1 MKKLLVIRF
10 SALGDVAMV
19 LPVIKALAVAYPDWD
34 ITMLSK
40 KQWASLFLDLPDNVH
55 FFGADL
61 RGKHSGLAGLNRL
74 LHDLKYWEFDAVAD
88 LHAVIRTLYLRHR
101 CLWRGKRVAHL
112 HKDRYQKWLLV
123 RHFYQYKHP
132 LQSTVSRYRTVF
144 EELGFEVPLQDSDPI
159 LRRRSAVGSPSAK
172 TLDKHGI
179 GIAPFAAHKGKIYPL
194 DKMEEV
200 VKQLS
205 DRLEARAE
213 KEGIECEK
221 IYLFGAGP
229 KEEEILKSWAK
240 RYKHV
245 ECLVGKYTMDEEIR
259 FMSTL
264 RLMITMDSANM
275 HLASLVGTRVLSI
288 WGATHPWAGFLG
300 YGQSENDCIQLSIP
314 CRPCSIYGNR
324 RCQFGD
330 YRCLDIEPRNIVERV
345 LGALAVE
352 E

>member
-132 LQSTVSRYRTVF
+132 LQSTISRYRTVF

-159 LRRRSAVGSPSAK
+159 LRRRFSVGSPSAK

-229 KEEEILKSWAK
+229 KEEEILKRWAK
-240 RYKHV
+240 QYKHV
-245 ECLVGKYTMDEEIR
+245 ECLVGKYSMDEEIR

>member
-1 MKKLLVIRF
+1 
-10 SALGDVAMV
+10 MV
-19 LPVIKALAVAYPDWD
+19 LPVIKALAAAYPEWD

-61 RGKHSGLAGLNRL
+61 KGKHSGLAGLNRL

-132 LQSTVSRYRTVF
+132 LQSTVSRYRTVL
-144 EELGFEVPLQDSDPI
+144 EELGFEFNIPFPHGISNVRELSTGQTRATS
-159 LRRRSAVGSPSAK
+159 
-172 TLDKHGI
+172 GI

-205 DRLEARAE
+205 ERLHAKAE
-213 KEGIECEK
+213 KEGTECEK

-229 KEEEILKSWAK
+229 KEKEILQSWAK
-240 RYKHV
+240 RYEHV

-264 RLMITMDSANM
+264 HLMITMDSANM

-324 RCQFGD
+324 RCKFGN
-330 YRCLDIEPRNIVERV
+330 YMCLDIPPKTIVQT
-345 LGALAVE
+345 AMNAYE
-352 E
+352 ESATL

>member
-1 MKKLLVIRF
+1 MKRLLVIRF

-19 LPVIKALAVAYPDWD
+19 VPVIKALAVAYPDWD

-40 KQWASLFLDLPDNVH
+40 KQCASLFCNLPDNVH

-88 LHAVIRTLYLRHR
+88 LHAVLRTFYLRHR
-101 CLWRGKRVAHL
+101 CLWRGKRVAHI

-132 LQSTVSRYRTVF
+132 LQSTISRYKGVL
-144 EELGFEVPLQDSDPI
+144 EELGFELYDALPKHNINITSST
-159 LRRRSAVGSPSAK
+159 RRN
-172 TLDKHGI
+172 I

-200 VKQLS
+200 VKTLG
-205 DRLEARAE
+205 E
-213 KEGIECEK
+213 KLNAKGETV
-221 IYLFGAGP
+221 YLFGAGD
-229 KEEEILKSWAK
+229 KEKAILQNWQNKYAG
-240 RYKHV
+240 V
-245 ECLVGKYTMDEEIR
+245 ESLVGKYNMAEEIS
-259 FMSTL
+259 FMAQL
-264 RLMITMDSANM
+264 RMMVTMDSANM
-275 HLASLVGTRVLSI
+275 HLASLAGTRVLSI

-300 YGQSENDCIQLSIP
+300 FGQDENDCIQLSIP
-314 CRPCSIYGNR
+314 CRPCSIYGKR

-330 YRCLDIEPRNIVERV
+330 YRCLLIEPKNIIERV

>member
-19 LPVIKALAVAYPDWD
+19 LPVIKALADAYPDWD

-40 KQWASLFLDLPDNVH
+40 KQWASLFVDLPDNVH

-61 RGKHSGLAGLNRL
+61 KGKHSGLAGLNRL

-132 LQSTVSRYRTVF
+132 LQSTVSRYRTVL
-144 EELGFEVPLQDSDPI
+144 EELGFEFNIPQNATGQTRVAS
-159 LRRRSAVGSPSAK
+159 
-172 TLDKHGI
+172 GI

-205 DRLEARAE
+205 ERLHAKAE
-213 KEGIECEK
+213 KEGTECEK

-229 KEEEILKSWAK
+229 KEKEILQSWAD
-240 RYKHV
+240 RYPHV

-324 RCQFGD
+324 RCKFGD
-330 YRCLDIEPRNIVERV
+330 YRCLDIEPQNIVERV

-352 E
+352 A